1 MPAPKSTLFG
11 YFATILSISI
21 CQRKYS
27 AIQKAGRSAVSE
39 YLESPSTELLF
50 SLSNKFSEETGLEC
64 EAVSTAI
71 SELRSAGYHAAMC
84 MLGNSIFTDAPTDVI
99 RDLLGDDAGIYVCDS
114 TDRPAEI
121 TRKA

>member
-1 MPAPKSTLFG
+1 MHTGDTLSNPAVRERIAES
-11 YFATILSISI
+11 
-21 CQRKYS
+21 
-27 AIQKAGRSAVSE
+27 GRAALSE
-39 YLESPSTELLF
+39 YLKDPSEFSLYSISNRFSAASGVESLEVSAALTELHD
-50 SLSNKFSEETGLEC
+50 
-64 EAVSTAI
+64 
-71 SELRSAGYHAAMC
+71 AGYPAAMC

>member
-1 MPAPKSTLFG
+1 M
-11 YFATILSISI
+11 I
-21 CQRKYS
+21 RKRIIVVMLCSVVAWTFS
-27 AIQKAGRSAVSE
+27 AASGV
-39 YLESPSTELLF
+39 ESPEVSAALKELHD
-50 SLSNKFSEETGLEC
+50 
-64 EAVSTAI
+64 
-71 SELRSAGYHAAMC
+71 AGYPAAMC